1 MQIMQILEPN
11 YATKVFL
18 EPNYANY
25 ANFGTKL
32 CKYETWL
39 FNILLPFLI

>member
-32 CKYETWL
+32 CKCET
-39 FNILLPFLI
+39 

>member
-1 MQIMQILEPN
+1 MQLNYLWNQIMQIMQILEPN

-32 CKYETWL
+32 CKCET
-39 FNILLPFLI
+39 

>member
-11 YATKVFL
+11 YATKLFV

-32 CKYETWL
+32 C
-39 FNILLPFLI
+39 N